1 MTVYGGEETAWGTKK
16 DGFYVVCCKCGWE
29 SMVEIGV
36 GTPYGPAPD
45 YHVWIKCKKCGNEYE
60 EWKDWK

>member
-29 SMVEIGV
+29 SKIEILSIPV
-36 GTPYGPAPD
+36 HRGPLSTEKDHA
-45 YHVWIKCKKCGNEYE
+45 VKFKCHRCGNEHLE
-60 EWKDWK
+60 

>member
-29 SMVEIGV
+29 SKVNVYAAFIEHASETGV
-36 GTPYGPAPD
+36 
-45 YHVWIKCKKCGNEYE
+45 VFECGRCENTAEVV
-60 EWKDWK
+60 